1 MGYGIYRNNEG
12 YYDPTAGAA
21 MSSVLRKER
30 SDRRKANRKKNREIR
45 KQTAEKLKRQSAT
58 GKEINNDR

>member
-21 MSSVLRKER
+21 MSSILRKER
-30 SDRRKANRKKNREIR
+30 RDRRKAIRKKNRAIR
-45 KQTAEKLKRQSAT
+45 KQAAEKLKRQTAT
-58 GKEINNDR
+58 GKETMNDR

>member
-21 MSSVLRKER
+21 MSSILRKER
-30 SDRRKANRKKNREIR
+30 SDRRKAIRKKNRAIR
-45 KQTAEKLKRQSAT
+45 KQAAEKLKQQPTT
-58 GKEINNDR
+58 GKETKNDR

>member
-30 SDRRKANRKKNREIR
+30 SDRRKAIRKKNREIR

>member
-21 MSSVLRKER
+21 MSSILRKER
-30 SDRRKANRKKNREIR
+30 SDRRKAIRKKNRAIR
-45 KQTAEKLKRQSAT
+45 KQTAEKLKRQSET
-58 GKEINNDR
+58 GKETNNDR